1 MKITEKFMGFQIL
14 LLQFR
19 EALYVQE
26 EALIFFPNE
35 ISIPRGSITSQVCP
49 HQLVKLADNRGIN
62 SVADN
67 EERSMEMLITEG

>member
-1 MKITEKFMGFQIL
+1 MIAEQAKNGHSRRRPKGSK
-14 LLQFR
+14 
-19 EALYVQE
+19 YVQE

-35 ISIPRGSITSQVCP
+35 ISIPTGSITSQVCP

-67 EERSMEMLITEG
+67 EERSMERLITEG